1 MHCGRGAHV
10 WLALLLMALVV
21 GGCGSSK
28 KSSSSASGGAGG
40 ANSPAAEAQAAATG
54 DIPDNQV
61 FLTFRN
67 PSSGYSIVYP
77 EGWAKTGSGD
87 KVTFQDKN
95 NVIYIAVQ
103 RGSKPTVS
111 SVEAGVAKLKAST
124 PSVKVA
130 SAQTMTI
137 GGQSVVK
144 ATYSSES
151 QPNPVTGKRVRLV
164 VDRYAYYKAGRVA
177 LVDLGTAA
185 GVDNVDAYRMISRS
199 FKWQ

>member
-1 MHCGRGAHV
+1 MHCGRGAHLG
-10 WLALLLMALVV
+10 LALLSLALVV
-21 GGCGSSK
+21 SACGSSK
-28 KSSSSASGGAGG
+28 KSSSTAAGGGGG
-40 ANSPAAEAQAAATG
+40 ANSPAAEAQATATG

-61 FLTFRN
+61 FLTYRN
-67 PSSGYSIVYP
+67 PSGGYSIVYP
-77 EGWAKTGSGD
+77 EGWAKKGSGD
-87 KVTFQDKN
+87 RTTFQDKN
-95 NVIYIAVQ
+95 NVIYIAVS
-103 RGSKPTVS
+103 RGSRPTVA
-111 SVEAGVAKLKAST
+111 SVEAGIAKLKAST

-144 ATYSSES
+144 VTYSSES
-151 QPNPVTGKRVRLV
+151 QPNPVTGKRVRLI
-164 VDRYAYYKAGRVA
+164 VDRYAYYKGGRLA

>member
-10 WLALLLMALVV
+10 WLALLLLALVV

-28 KSSSSASGGAGG
+28 KSSSSASGGAE
-40 ANSPAAEAQAAATG
+40 SPAAEAQAAATG

-103 RGSKPTVS
+103 RGSKPTVAN
-111 SVEAGVAKLKAST
+111 VEAGISKLKAST
-124 PSVKVA
+124 PSVKVD
-130 SAQTMTI
+130 SAQTLTI
-137 GGQSVVK
+137 GGEPVVK

-151 QPNPVTGKRVRLV
+151 KPNPVTGKRVRLI

>member
-10 WLALLLMALVV
+10 WLALLLLALVV

-28 KSSSSASGGAGG
+28 KSSSSASGG

-124 PSVKVA
+124 PSVKVS
-130 SAQTMTI
+130 SAQTLTI
-137 GGQSVVK
+137 GGEPVVK

-151 QPNPVTGKRVRLV
+151 KPNPVTGKRVRLV

>member
-1 MHCGRGAHV
+1 MHCGRGAHLG
-10 WLALLLMALVV
+10 LALLSLALVV
-21 GGCGSSK
+21 SACGSSK
-28 KSSSSASGGAGG
+28 KSSSTAAGGGGG
-40 ANSPAAEAQAAATG
+40 ANSPAAEAQATATG

-61 FLTFRN
+61 FLTYRN
-67 PSSGYSIVYP
+67 PSGGYSIVYP
-77 EGWAKTGSGD
+77 EGWAKKGSGD
-87 KVTFQDKN
+87 RTTFQDKN
-95 NVIYIAVQ
+95 NVIYIAVS
-103 RGSKPTVS
+103 RGSRPTVA
-111 SVEAGVAKLKAST
+111 SVEAGIAKLKAAT

-144 ATYSSES
+144 VTYSSES
-151 QPNPVTGKRVRLV
+151 QPNPVTGKRVRLI
-164 VDRYAYYKAGRVA
+164 VDRYAYYKGGRLA

>member
-1 MHCGRGAHV
+1 MHCGRGAHLG
-10 WLALLLMALVV
+10 LALLSLALVV
-21 GGCGSSK
+21 SGCGSSK
-28 KSSSSASGGAGG
+28 KSSSAAAGG
-40 ANSPAAEAQAAATG
+40 AESPAAEAQAAATG

-61 FLTFRN
+61 FLKFRN
-67 PSSGYSIVYP
+67 PASGYSIVYP

-111 SVEAGVAKLKAST
+111 NVEAGVAKLKSST
-124 PSVKVA
+124 PSVKVN
-130 SAQTMTI
+130 SAQTLTV
-137 GGQSVVK
+137 GGEPVVK
-144 ATYSSES
+144 VTYSSES
-151 QPNPVTGKRVRLV
+151 KPNPVTGKRVRLV
-164 VDRYAYYKAGRVA
+164 VDRYAYYKAGRLA

>member
-1 MHCGRGAHV
+1 MHCGRGAQV
-10 WLALLLMALVV
+10 GLALLLLALVV

-28 KSSSSASGGAGG
+28 KSSSSAAGG
-40 ANSPAAEAQAAATG
+40 AESPAAEAQAAATG

-61 FLTFRN
+61 FLKFRN
-67 PSSGYSIVYP
+67 PSGGYSIVYP

-103 RGSKPTVS
+103 RGAKPTVS

-124 PSVKVA
+124 PSVKVN
-130 SAQTMTI
+130 SAQTLTV
-137 GGQSVVK
+137 GGEPVVK
-144 ATYSSES
+144 VTYSSES
-151 QPNPVTGKRVRLV
+151 KPNPVTGKRVRLI

>member
-1 MHCGRGAHV
+1 MHCGRGAHLG
-10 WLALLLMALVV
+10 LALLSLALVV

-28 KSSSSASGGAGG
+28 KSSSTASAGG
-40 ANSPAAEAQAAATG
+40 ESPAAEAQATATG

-67 PSSGYSIVYP
+67 PSGGYSIVYP
-77 EGWAKTGSGD
+77 EGWAKKGSGD
-87 KVTFQDKN
+87 KTTFQDKN
-95 NVIYIAVQ
+95 NVIYIAVLH
-103 RGSKPTVS
+103 GSRPTVA
-111 SVEAGVAKLKAST
+111 SVEAGIARLKART

-130 SAQTMTI
+130 SAQTTTI

-144 ATYSSES
+144 VTYSSES
-151 QPNPVTGKRVRLV
+151 QPNPVTGKRVRLI
-164 VDRYAYYKAGRVA
+164 VDRYAYYRAGRVA

>member
-10 WLALLLMALVV
+10 WLALLLLALVV
-21 GGCGSSK
+21 GGCGCSK
-28 KSSSSASGGAGG
+28 KSGWSAAGGAG
-40 ANSPAAEAQAAATG
+40 SPAAEAQAAATG

-124 PSVKVA
+124 PLVKVS
-130 SAQTMTI
+130 SAQTLTI
-137 GGQSVVK
+137 GGEQVVK

-151 QPNPVTGKRVRLV
+151 KPNPVTGKRVRLV
-164 VDRYAYYKAGRVA
+164 VDRYAYYKAGCVA